1 MNWLEQL
8 VKDSPIVTSFVGASL
23 ATCVPLVFN
32 LIKDVVF
39 DYRKRKA
46 EREFIGV
53 QLIFILEN
61 FVSKCADIS
70 WDKGYDNEYPEE
82 GDNLTDQVKI
92 ENFDM
97 SSVKGEYKYLK
108 PKFLYKLHSINIQ
121 IYQAHQK
128 LYRSKLDCWHLKG
141 SLDWEYYEM
150 RRELFADIGL
160 YVADIANKLRKE
172 FKIQRV
178 KGWKPEK
185 RIIRSKNQIK
195 EEKLERKKKIK
206 ERKEKQRLNEIED
219 SNR

>member
-46 EREFIGV
+46 ERAFIGV

-82 GDNLTDQVKI
+82 DDNLTDQVKI

-108 PKFLYKLHSINIQ
+108 PKFLYKLQSINIQ

-128 LYRSKLDCWHLKG
+128 LYRLKADCWHLKG

-195 EEKLERKKKIK
+195 EEKSERKKKIK
-206 ERKEKQRLNEIED
+206 ERKENKD
-219 SNR
+219 